1 LGWDGTTGRG
11 VLQLQLQLPKVEVL
25 LLGRQS
31 MARSKNRKLVKKS
44 SVCVGECSVAS
55 FYDENWMK

>member
-1 LGWDGTTGRG
+1 MGWDGTTGRG

-31 MARSKNRKLVKKS
+31 MARSKNRKLVKKELYLCGRVFS
-44 SVCVGECSVAS
+44 CVVL
-55 FYDENWMK
+55 